1 MQNSL
6 EIIQQIEA
14 MRVKGAYL
22 NAVQALEALRL
33 LAREESKL
41 PSADLKNRLLATAK
55 RLTNANTSW
64 SVVETACQFATRPL
78 QDPHHEL
85 TTLEIAEL
93 IERRGRIFKDRMTQA
108 QQEVGKVGANLI
120 RDGSVVLVM
129 SYSGTLI
136 EILSKAWDDGKRFSI
151 IGTESRPNC
160 EGRVMAETLVEQ
172 GIPYTLITD
181 PAQPYFVPR
190 GTIAMVGVDTLVA
203 TGAVVNKVGTMN
215 LALACRH
222 FGKPLYA
229 ATSTFKM
236 SSPSLIGG
244 EVSLK
249 VVHENA
255 GIAPEWLLG
264 KPNMKVENIFFE
276 ETPAALFEGLITEYG
291 IQHPAA
297 ARRLWEQTWQ
307 SLNNDVDARGLN
319 CIGKT

>member
-6 EIIQQIEA
+6 GIIEQIEA
-14 MRVKGAYL
+14 MRVKGAYS

-33 LAREESKL
+33 LAREENRL
-41 PSADLKNRLLATAK
+41 PPTDLRNRLLATAK
-55 RLTNANTSW
+55 RLANANTSW
-64 SVVETACQFATRPL
+64 SVVETACHFTTQPL
-78 QDPHHEL
+78 LDSYHEL
-85 TTLEIAEL
+85 TSLEIAEL
-93 IERRGRIFKDRMTQA
+93 IDRRGRIFEDRMTRA

-120 RDGSVVLVM
+120 RNGSVVLVM

-136 EILSKAWDDGKRFSI
+136 EILSRAWEQGKRFSI

-160 EGRVMAETLVEQ
+160 EGRAMAEILVER

-181 PAQPYFVPR
+181 AAQPCLVPR

-236 SSPSLIGG
+236 SLPSLVGG
-244 EVSLK
+244 EVGLK
-249 VVHENA
+249 VVPENA
-255 GIAPEWLLG
+255 GIAPEWLLD

-276 ETPAALFEGLITEYG
+276 ETPATLFEGLITEYG
-291 IQHPAA
+291 IQPPSA

-307 SLNNDVDARGLN
+307 SLDNGLEA
-319 CIGKT
+319 